1 MLGCINIFFNLIF
14 AESNKFP
21 DSRVIYEGLKSYRD
35 SGKHFDLVLMN
46 QQVVYG
52 SGIVQLD
59 SIAITINILRDRRMG
74 QFKSFESLVK
84 EKIENSPPQL
94 LRTISLRNI
103 YAVNEAKRISTFDS
117 IPYSPRTLIVIAP
130 LILLFVKFISTMMVT

>member
-1 MLGCINIFFNLIF
+1 
-14 AESNKFP
+14 
-21 DSRVIYEGLKSYRD
+21 
-35 SGKHFDLVLMN
+35 MN